1 MSGEWRRG
9 EYLIS
14 TDKARLDIDTIHG
27 FLRGEHLGNPAGMK
41 RVGAVIPRPMSA
53 GHCLAARS
61 LGQGLDPDKQ
71 RTLLL
76 VEAVRQLQRLSLPVQ

>member
-41 RVGAVIPRPMSA
+41 KP
-53 GHCLAARS
+53 
-61 LGQGLDPDKQ
+61 GLLYPGPCPQD
-71 RTLLL
+71 T
-76 VEAVRQLQRLSLPVQ
+76 A